1 MLRGGVL
8 LIACALH
15 GKPVVRYRMEFDL
28 FAYRIRLI
36 FLFFLLVFLVLS
48 GDVLLWSMLPW

>member
-1 MLRGGVL
+1 ML